1 MEKDMKY
8 GSATIRLGFKELL
21 TLPSWFSSPLVTVYS
36 LLPLSLWNFLLWLTF
51 FSVPSTVTVDF
62 PPDTAGNLIQH
73 PACSWYKKIKASHI
87 TLTLHLYI
95 RHINYTI
102 QTWDLP
108 LELYAWIYTAYA
120 SLLKHCTFHSLQTA
134 VPSGS
139 HTPTGKTAHF
149 IQ

>member
-1 MEKDMKY
+1 MKY
-8 GSATIRLGFKELL
+8 GSAAVRLGFKKLL
-21 TLPSWFSSPLVTVYS
+21 TLPSGFSSPLVAVYN
-36 LLPLSLWNFLLWLTF
+36 LLPLSLWNSLLLLAF

-73 PACSWYKKIKASHI
+73 PAYSWYKKFQASHI

-95 RHINYTI
+95 QHINYTI
-102 QTWDLP
+102 QTWDLL
-108 LELYAWIYTAYA
+108 LELYAWIYTAYV

-139 HTPTGKTAHF
+139 HTPTGKRASF